1 MTKRLLTSFLLM
13 STLLTL
19 QAQRISRK
27 IVLNKGQ
34 KLESVVQSTTSM
46 SQAMMGQQ
54 MDIKS
59 NGTTTSLIEVK
70 NATDKSFLIS
80 NTIKKMVITTSGMG
94 QDMHFDS
101 DKPEDMEGQI
111 GAALKNK
118 IGVAQDLVVN
128 RQGKITEMKDTASA
142 GDMLTGIMGSNYMVG
157 LQLPIFTVL
166 PDKPVKTGDTWT
178 DSVGTAETIKTIY
191 QYTLQKVAGN
201 DAYVDLTG
209 TLAKTGIME
218 QQGMQITM
226 NLNGTIKGASVY
238 DVSTGIL
245 KNNNTETKITGTIEV
260 MGQSVPITGT
270 TTTTTTVNKQ

>member
-1 MTKRLLTSFLLM
+1 MNKKLLTSLLLL
-13 STLLTL
+13 STILTL

-34 KLESVVQSTTSM
+34 KLESVVQSTTAM
-46 SQAMMGQQ
+46 SQEMMGQQ

-59 NGTTTSLIEVK
+59 NGTTTSLMEVK

-80 NTIKKMVITTSGMG
+80 NTIKKMVVNTSAMG
-94 QDMHFDS
+94 QEMHFDS

-111 GAALKNK
+111 GAALKSK
-118 IGVAQDLVVN
+118 IGVAQDMVVDK
-128 RQGKITEMKDTASA
+128 QGRITEMKDTVST

-157 LQLPIFTVL
+157 LQLPELTVL
-166 PDKPVKTGDTWT
+166 PNKPVKTGDTWT
-178 DSVGTAETIKTIY
+178 DSTGTAQTIKTVY
-191 QYTLQKVAGN
+191 QYSLQKVSGS
-201 DAYVDLTG
+201 DAYINFTG
-209 TLAKTGIME
+209 TLAKTGSME

-245 KNNNTETKITGTIEV
+245 KNNNTETKITGTMEV
-260 MGQSVPITGT
+260 MGQSVPISGT
-270 TTTTTTVNKQ
+270 TTFITTVNKQ

>member
-1 MTKRLLTSFLLM
+1 MTKRLLTSLLLL
-13 STLLTL
+13 STILML

-34 KLESVVQSTTSM
+34 KLESVVQSTTAI
-46 SQAMMGQQ
+46 SQEMMGQQ

-59 NGTTTSLIEVK
+59 NGTTTSVMEVK

-80 NTIKKMVITTSGMG
+80 NTIKKMVIATSGMG
-94 QDMHFDS
+94 QEMHFDS

-111 GAALKNK
+111 GSALKNK
-118 IGVAQDLVVN
+118 IGVAQDMVIDK
-128 RQGKITEMKDTASA
+128 QGRITEMKDTASA

-157 LQLPIFTVL
+157 LQLPVLTVL
-166 PDKPVKTGDTWT
+166 PDKPVKTGDKWT
-178 DSVGTAETIKTIY
+178 DSTGTAETIKTVY
-191 QYTLQKVAGN
+191 QYSLQKVSGN
-201 DAYVDLTG
+201 DAYVDFTG
-209 TLAKTGIME
+209 TLAKTGMME

-245 KNNNTETKITGTIEV
+245 KNNNTETKITGTMEV
-260 MGQSVPITGT
+260 MGQSVPISGT